1 MFFCSSEITDEP
13 GVVVHVCNP
22 STQGTEDC
30 SEFKANLGLTSV
42 FKASLGYPP
51 HKKINKK

>member
-1 MFFCSSEITDEP
+1 MFFCSSEITHEP